1 MSHYV
6 KFTYQRARG
15 DMAPFDA
22 LAELNA
28 CRRKLLEQRLI
39 GLNANGIGF
48 GNLSIR
54 DGVSRNF
61 YITGSATGRLPDL
74 TPTDCV
80 RVVAYDFARNWLRYE
95 GVAIPSSESLTHAA
109 IYESDPS
116 TSAVIHCHDS
126 VLWRALLDRV
136 STTSKAVSYGTQ
148 EMAYEIMRLFK
159 GTDLRSCKIL
169 VMAGHEG
176 GIVAFGKNFEDAFH
190 ILMCARELPQ
200 PSDAYRQYAGH
211 SGQNARAPRQPAE

>member
-6 KFTYQRARG
+6 KFTYQRARL
-15 DMAPFDA
+15 DIAPFGGF
-22 LAELNA
+22 AELNA

-39 GLNANGIGF
+39 GLDANGIGF

-61 YITGSATGRLPDL
+61 YITGSATGGLPEL

-95 GVAIPSSESLTHAA
+95 GAAIPSSESLTHAA
-109 IYESDPS
+109 IYKSDPS

-136 STTSKAVSYGTQ
+136 PTTSKAVAYGTP
-148 EMAYEIMRLFK
+148 EMAYEIMRLFEE
-159 GTDLRSCKIL
+159 TDVRSRKIL

-176 GIVAFGKNFEDAFH
+176 GIVTLGQNFEEACDVV
-190 ILMCARELPQ
+190 MRETKGIISLHQ
-200 PSDAYRQYAGH
+200 DRFS
-211 SGQNARAPRQPAE
+211 

>member
-6 KFTYQRARG
+6 KFTYQRARLDIATFG
-15 DMAPFDA
+15 G

-28 CRRKLLEQRLI
+28 CRRKLLERGLI
-39 GLNANGIGF
+39 GVDANQIGF

-61 YITGSATGRLPDL
+61 YITGSATGGLPEL
-74 TPTDCV
+74 MPTDCV

-95 GVAIPSSESLTHAA
+95 GAAIPSSESLTHAA
-109 IYESDPS
+109 IYKSDPS
-116 TSAVIHCHDS
+116 TSAVIHCHDA

-136 STTSKAVSYGTQ
+136 PTTSKAVAYGTP
-148 EMAYEIMRLFK
+148 EMAYEIMRLFE
-159 GTDLRSCKIL
+159 GTDIRSRKIL

-176 GIVAFGKNFEDAFH
+176 GIVTLGQNFEEACDVV
-190 ILMCARELPQ
+190 MRETKGIISLHQ
-200 PSDAYRQYAGH
+200 DRFS
-211 SGQNARAPRQPAE
+211 